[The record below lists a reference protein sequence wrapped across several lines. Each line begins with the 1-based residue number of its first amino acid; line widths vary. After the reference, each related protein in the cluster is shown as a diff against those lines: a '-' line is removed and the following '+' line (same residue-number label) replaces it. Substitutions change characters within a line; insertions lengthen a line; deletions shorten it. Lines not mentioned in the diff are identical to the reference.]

1 MSYQQKFND
10 FNNFLQKATEAV
22 TCGASCQKEKTAN
35 ELKQKFFDSQVNLV
49 TAPQQ
54 VDTSLKNYLEY
65 SQGNNSYNDYVEA
78 DLKTKADVIAKTFN
92 DNFQKEVENLKLLIG
107 SYNGILL
114 NFNHIVEYYASFY
127 KQNIKLSNKVKITL
141 SDVQT
146 NDRKTF
152 YEDQNIDRLKLFYN
166 IILFVY
172 ILIILF
178 FVGCMVLVP
187 TSFSRKIQY
196 ISVIGLIIYPFVCYP
211 ILKFIIF
218 IYHKIVEFLPKNVYK
233 TL

>member
-1 MSYQQKFND
+1 MSYQQNFND
-10 FNNFLQKATEAV
+10 LNNYLQKATEAV
-22 TCGASCQKEKTAN
+22 TCGASCQREKTKN
-35 ELKQKFFDSQVNLV
+35 ELKQKFFDSEVNLV

-54 VDTSLKNYLEY
+54 VVTSLKNYLEY
-65 SQGNNSYNDYVEA
+65 SQGNTSYNDYLDN
-78 DLKTKADVIAKTFN
+78 DLKNKADVIAKTFN
-92 DNFQKEVENLKLLIG
+92 DNFQKEVENVSLLIG

-114 NFNHIVEYYASFY
+114 NFNHLVEYYASFY

-152 YEDQNIDRLKLFYN
+152 YEDQNIDRLKLFYK
-166 IILFVY
+166 IILGVY
-172 ILIILF
+172 ILIIIIF
-178 FVGCMVLVP
+178 IGCMILVP
-187 TSFSRKIQY
+187 TNYSRKIQY
-196 ISVIGLIIYPFVCYP
+196 ISLLGLFIYPFVCYP

-218 IYHKIVEFLPKNVYK
+218 IYNKIVEFLPKNVYK